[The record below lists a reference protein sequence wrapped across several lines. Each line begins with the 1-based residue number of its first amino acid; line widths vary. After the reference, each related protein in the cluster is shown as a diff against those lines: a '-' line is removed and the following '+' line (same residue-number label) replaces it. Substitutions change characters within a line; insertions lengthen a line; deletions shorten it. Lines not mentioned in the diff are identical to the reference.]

1 MEISSVSN
9 LYQNQQTNS
18 QTETYNYNQTSNNSN
33 SFNNELTNEESGK
46 IKLIKKDIVYFI
58 DKNNGFSSVSKE
70 NEELFRSIL
79 SDDKVSNEEW
89 KNISYEQAK
98 ELNNLITISMIG
110 SGGVIAINSNIF
122 DMANISY
129 DENFNKALYETLK
142 NIDDD
147 DKERFL
153 FTSDVEAKLGYNYKN
168 PFDITLNTNRI
179 EKEIEERITREKEKY
194 KDFENKDQILADII
208 QDLKNWKI
216 TDYGSFIKDLRNEYK
231 ELSQNPIVSSESKLR
246 YKVVLQNLLDLE
258 TNYNKAKNEPKYA

>member
-1 MEISSVSN
+1 MQISN
-9 LYQNQQTNS
+9 TQT
-18 QTETYNYNQTSNNSN
+18 QTYNYNQTSNKSDKANNTN
-33 SFNNELTNEESGK
+33 SFNSELTNEESGK
-46 IKLIKKDIVYFI
+46 IKLIKKDIVDFI

-70 NEELFRSIL
+70 NEELFRTIL

-98 ELNNLITISMIG
+98 ELNNLITTSMIG

-129 DENFNKALYETLK
+129 DENFNKALYKTLK
-142 NIDDD
+142 NIDD

-153 FTSDVEAKLGYNYKN
+153 FASDAEAKLGYNYKN

-194 KDFENKDQILADII
+194 KDFENKNQIFADII
-208 QDLKNWKI
+208 QDLKNWEI
-216 TDYGSFIKDLRNEYK
+216 SDYGSFIKNLTNEYK
-231 ELSQNPIVSSESKLR
+231 SLSEHPLLSSESKLK
-246 YKVVLQNLLDLE
+246 YKKYSEYTANME
-258 TNYNKAKNEPKYA
+258 INYNKAKTEPKYA

>member
-9 LYQNQQTNS
+9 LYQTQQTNS
-18 QTETYNYNQTSNNSN
+18 QTQTYNYNQTSNNSN
-33 SFNNELTNEESGK
+33 SFNNELTNKESGK
-46 IKLIKKDIVYFI
+46 IKLIKKDIVDFI

-70 NEELFRSIL
+70 NEELFISIL

-98 ELNNLITISMIG
+98 ELNNLITTSMIG

-147 DKERFL
+147 KERFL
-153 FTSDVEAKLGYNYKN
+153 FASDVEAKLGYNYKN

-194 KDFENKDQILADII
+194 KDSSNSEMLANII

-216 TDYGSFIKDLRNEYK
+216 TDYGSFIKNLTNEYK
-231 ELSQNPIVSSESKLR
+231 SLSEHPLLSSESKLK
-246 YKVVLQNLLDLE
+246 YKKYSQYTANME

>member
-1 MEISSVSN
+1 MQISN
-9 LYQNQQTNS
+9 TQT
-18 QTETYNYNQTSNNSN
+18 QTYNYNQTSNKSDKANNTN
-33 SFNNELTNEESGK
+33 SFNSELTNEESGK
-46 IKLIKKDIVYFI
+46 IKLIKKDIVDFI

-98 ELNNLITISMIG
+98 ELNNLITTSMIG

-147 DKERFL
+147 KERFL
-153 FTSDVEAKLGYNYKN
+153 FASDVEAKLGYNYKN

-179 EKEIEERITREKEKY
+179 EKEIEERISREKEKY
-194 KDFENKDQILADII
+194 KDSSNSEMLANII
-208 QDLKNWKI
+208 QDIKNWKI
-216 TDYGSFIKDLRNEYK
+216 SDYSNFTKNLTDEYK
-231 ELSQNPIVSSESKLR
+231 SLSEHPLLSSESKLK
-246 YKVVLQNLLDLE
+246 YKKYSEYTTNME
-258 TNYNKAKNEPKYA
+258 INYNKTKNEPKYA

>member
-1 MEISSVSN
+1 MQISN
-9 LYQNQQTNS
+9 TQT
-18 QTETYNYNQTSNNSN
+18 QTYNYNQTSNKSDKANNTN
-33 SFNNELTNEESGK
+33 SFNSELTNEESGK
-46 IKLIKKDIVYFI
+46 IKLIKKDIVDFI

-98 ELNNLITISMIG
+98 ELNNLITTSMIG

-147 DKERFL
+147 KERFL
-153 FTSDVEAKLGYNYKN
+153 FASDVEAKLGYNYKN

-194 KDFENKDQILADII
+194 KDSSNSEMLANII
-208 QDLKNWKI
+208 QDIKNWKI
-216 TDYGSFIKDLRNEYK
+216 SDYSNFTKNLTDEYK
-231 ELSQNPIVSSESKLR
+231 SLSEHPLLSSESKLK
-246 YKVVLQNLLDLE
+246 YKKYSEYTTNME
-258 TNYNKAKNEPKYA
+258 INYNKTKNEPKYA

>member
-1 MEISSVSN
+1 MQISN
-9 LYQNQQTNS
+9 TQT
-18 QTETYNYNQTSNNSN
+18 QTYSYNQSLNTTNKPDNADNSN

-46 IKLIKKDIVYFI
+46 IKLIKKDIVDFI
-58 DKNNGFSSVSKE
+58 DKNNGFSSISKE

-98 ELNNLITISMIG
+98 ELNNLITTSMIG

-147 DKERFL
+147 KERFL
-153 FTSDVEAKLGYNYKN
+153 FASDVEAKLGYNYKN
-168 PFDITLNTNRI
+168 PFDITLNTNKI
-179 EKEIEERITREKEKY
+179 EKEIEERITRENEKY
-194 KDFENKDQILADII
+194 KDFENKNQILADII
-208 QDLKNWKI
+208 QDIKNWKI
-216 TDYGSFIKDLRNEYK
+216 TDYGSFTKNLTNEYK
-231 ELSQNPIVSSESKLR
+231 SLSEHPLLSSESKLK
-246 YKVVLQNLLDLE
+246 YKKYSEYTTNME
-258 TNYNKAKNEPKYA
+258 INYNKAKNQTRYI

>member
-9 LYQNQQTNS
+9 LYQTQETNS
-18 QTETYNYNQTSNNSN
+18 QTQTYNYNQTSNNSN

-46 IKLIKKDIVYFI
+46 IKLIKKDIVDFI
-58 DKNNGFSSVSKE
+58 DKNNGFSSISKE

-79 SDDKVSNEEW
+79 SDNKVSNEEW

-98 ELNNLITISMIG
+98 ELNNLITTSMIG
-110 SGGVIAINSNIF
+110 SGGVIALNSNIF
-122 DMANISY
+122 DMADISY

-147 DKERFL
+147 KERFL
-153 FTSDVEAKLGYNYKN
+153 FASDVEAKLGYNYKN
-168 PFDITLNTNRI
+168 PFDITLNTNKI

-194 KDFENKDQILADII
+194 KNFENKDQILADII

-216 TDYGSFIKDLRNEYK
+216 TDYGSFIKDLGNEYK

-246 YKVVLQNLLDLE
+246 YKVVFQNLLYLE

>member
-1 MEISSVSN
+1 
-9 LYQNQQTNS
+9 
-18 QTETYNYNQTSNNSN
+18 
-33 SFNNELTNEESGK
+33 
-46 IKLIKKDIVYFI
+46 
-58 DKNNGFSSVSKE
+58 
-70 NEELFRSIL
+70 
-79 SDDKVSNEEW
+79 
-89 KNISYEQAK
+89 
-98 ELNNLITISMIG
+98 MIG

-147 DKERFL
+147 KERFL
-153 FTSDVEAKLGYNYKN
+153 FASDVEAKLGYNYKN

-216 TDYGSFIKDLRNEYK
+216 TDYGSFIKNLTDEYK
-231 ELSQNPIVSSESKLR
+231 SLSEHPLLSSESKLK
-246 YKVVLQNLLDLE
+246 YKKYSQYTANME
-258 TNYNKAKNEPKYA
+258 INYNKAKNEPKYA

>member
-18 QTETYNYNQTSNNSN
+18 QTQTYNYNQTSNNSN

-46 IKLIKKDIVYFI
+46 IKLIKKDIVDFI

-98 ELNNLITISMIG
+98 ELNNLITTSMIG

-129 DENFNKALYETLK
+129 DKNFNKALYETLK

-147 DKERFL
+147 KERFL
-153 FTSDVEAKLGYNYKN
+153 FASDVETKLGYNYKN

-194 KDFENKDQILADII
+194 KDSSNSEMLANII

-216 TDYGSFIKDLRNEYK
+216 TDYGSFMKNLTDEYK
-231 ELSQNPIVSSESKLR
+231 SFSEHPLLSSESKLK
-246 YKVVLQNLLDLE
+246 YKKYSEYTANME
-258 TNYNKAKNEPKYA
+258 INYNKAKNQTSYI

>member
-1 MEISSVSN
+1 MQISN
-9 LYQNQQTNS
+9 TQT
-18 QTETYNYNQTSNNSN
+18 QTYNYNQTSNKSDKANNTN
-33 SFNNELTNEESGK
+33 SFNSELTNEESGK
-46 IKLIKKDIVYFI
+46 IKLIKKDIVDFI

-70 NEELFRSIL
+70 NEELFRTIL
-79 SDDKVSNEEW
+79 SDDKVSNKEW

-98 ELNNLITISMIG
+98 ELNNLITTSMIG

-147 DKERFL
+147 KERFL
-153 FTSDVEAKLGYNYKN
+153 FASDAEAKLGYNYKN

-194 KDFENKDQILADII
+194 KDFENKNQILADII
-208 QDLKNWKI
+208 QDLKNWEI
-216 TDYGSFIKDLRNEYK
+216 SDYGSFIKNLTNEYK
-231 ELSQNPIVSSESKLR
+231 SLSEHPLLSSESKLK
-246 YKVVLQNLLDLE
+246 YKKYSEYTANME
-258 TNYNKAKNEPKYA
+258 TNYNKAKTEPKYA

>member
-1 MEISSVSN
+1 MQISN
-9 LYQNQQTNS
+9 TQT
-18 QTETYNYNQTSNNSN
+18 QTYNYNQTSNKSDKANNTN
-33 SFNNELTNEESGK
+33 SFNSELTNEESGK
-46 IKLIKKDIVYFI
+46 IKLIKKDIVDFI

-98 ELNNLITISMIG
+98 ELNNLITTSMIG

-122 DMANISY
+122 DMANISC
-129 DENFNKALYETLK
+129 DKNFNKALYETLK

-147 DKERFL
+147 KERFL
-153 FTSDVEAKLGYNYKN
+153 FASDVEAKLGYNYKN

-194 KDFENKDQILADII
+194 KDSSNSEMLANII

-216 TDYGSFIKDLRNEYK
+216 TDYGSFIKDLGNEYK
-231 ELSQNPIVSSESKLR
+231 DLSQNPIVSSESKLR
-246 YKVVLQNLLDLE
+246 YKVVFQNLLDLE
-258 TNYNKAKNEPKYA
+258 TNYNKTKNEPKYA

>member
-1 MEISSVSN
+1 MQISN
-9 LYQNQQTNS
+9 TQT
-18 QTETYNYNQTSNNSN
+18 QTYNYNQTSNKSDKANNTN
-33 SFNNELTNEESGK
+33 SFNSELTNEESGK
-46 IKLIKKDIVYFI
+46 IKLIKKDIVDFI

-70 NEELFRSIL
+70 NEELFRTIL

-98 ELNNLITISMIG
+98 ELNNLITTSMIG

-147 DKERFL
+147 KERFL
-153 FTSDVEAKLGYNYKN
+153 FASDAEAKLGYNYKN

-194 KDFENKDQILADII
+194 KDFENKNQILADII
-208 QDLKNWKI
+208 QDLKNWEI
-216 TDYGSFIKDLRNEYK
+216 SDYGSFIKNLTDEYK
-231 ELSQNPIVSSESKLR
+231 SLSEHPLLSSESKLK
-246 YKVVLQNLLDLE
+246 YKKYSQYTANME
-258 TNYNKAKNEPKYA
+258 INYNKAKTEPKYA

>member
-1 MEISSVSN
+1 MQISN
-9 LYQNQQTNS
+9 TQT
-18 QTETYNYNQTSNNSN
+18 QTYNYNQTSNKSDKANNTN
-33 SFNNELTNEESGK
+33 SFNSELTNEESGK
-46 IKLIKKDIVYFI
+46 IKLIKKDIVDFI

-70 NEELFRSIL
+70 NEELFRTIL

-98 ELNNLITISMIG
+98 ELNNLITTSMIG

-147 DKERFL
+147 KERFL
-153 FTSDVEAKLGYNYKN
+153 FASDVEAKLGYNYKN

-216 TDYGSFIKDLRNEYK
+216 TDYGSFIKNLTDEYK
-231 ELSQNPIVSSESKLR
+231 SLSEHPLLSSESKLK
-246 YKVVLQNLLDLE
+246 YKKYSQYTANME
-258 TNYNKAKNEPKYA
+258 INYNKAKNEPKYA